1 MSRWPTESY
10 QLPSLQLKDV
20 LPAVENGLRGNFKEF
35 SVDIAPCPDLRDAPF
50 HLAGEGLCG
59 NERVADIG
67 GPPNLHPLPNFD
79 RIYSLLEL
87 TQLMEMPRE
96 QGFVLG
102 AGAGPFLDIGNNS
115 EAMPNLSYKEDEVTN
130 LSYYAQVDS
139 DGSASCQLSPSKDC
153 ALMCN
158 LFGSDGKSGDVIKI
172 TAKNRTGKEDFIECI
187 QNALKEDFGDRT
199 VSIGGVFIITKGK
212 ANLHVMPDF
221 SKEPMDTSQVM
232 KWLRFFEMSS
242 PLVCLS
248 VFHSH
253 DPGLDLRMSHTH
265 CFSKHGDG
273 GHYHND
279 TTPEEVEYKAYFNIA
294 KVIYRIDR
302 PVFDE
307 HSYRGQ

>member
-1 MSRWPTESY
+1 MTKWPTQNY
-10 QLPSLQLKDV
+10 PLPSTTLKDV
-20 LPAVENGLRGNFKEF
+20 LPAIEKGLKGNFKET
-35 SVDIAPCPDLRDAPF
+35 SVEIAPCPDLTQAPF

-59 NERVADIG
+59 NERIADIG
-67 GPPNLHPLPNFD
+67 GPPNLHPLPKFD
-79 RIYSLLEL
+79 RKYSLLEL

-102 AGAGPFLDIGNNS
+102 AGAGPFHAIGNNS
-115 EAMPNLSYKEDEVTN
+115 ELIPNLSYEGAQVTN
-130 LSYYAQVDS
+130 LSYYAQVEA
-139 DGSASCQLSPSKDC
+139 DGSVSCQKSPSEDC

-158 LFGSDGKSGDVIKI
+158 LFGSDGKPGDVLKI
-172 TAKNRTGKEDFIECI
+172 VAKIRTAKEDFVECI
-187 QNALKEDFGDRT
+187 QNALKEAFGDHP
-199 VSIGGVFIITKGK
+199 VSMGGVFIIRKGK

-221 SKEPMDTSQVM
+221 SKEPLDNAQMAT
-232 KWLRFFEMSS
+232 WLRFFDMSS

-265 CFSKHGDG
+265 CFSTHGEG

-279 TTPEEVEYKAYFNIA
+279 TTPNEVEYEAYFNIA
-294 KVIYRIDR
+294 KVVYRIDR
-302 PVFDE
+302 PSFDE